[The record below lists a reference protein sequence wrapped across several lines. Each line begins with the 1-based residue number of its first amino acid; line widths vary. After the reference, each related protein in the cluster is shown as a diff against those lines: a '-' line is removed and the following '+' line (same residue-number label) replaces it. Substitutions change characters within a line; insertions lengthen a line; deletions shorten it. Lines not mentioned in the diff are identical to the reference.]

1 MTQQST
7 WFMRDGAFLRLKT
20 VELGYSIPPAVLRR
34 YNIDRIRIYASGV
47 NLLSFSKFKMWML
60 KWGQRPRLSRPAGH
74 NAGAQVSF

>member
-1 MTQQST
+1 
-7 WFMRDGAFLRLKT
+7 MRDGAFLRLKT

-47 NLLSFSKFKMWML
+47 NLLSFSKFKMWDVEMGGNGL
-60 KWGQRPRLSRPAGH
+60 GYPVQRVI